1 MWPLLIV
8 LYTFEFNITDY
19 ICTQHTNLLNSII
32 MNYSF
37 TVITLG
43 LLSSSLLLSVV
54 LYLRNVKYKKELK
67 VQSEEILRLDMEYR
81 KLYSNLFLQ
90 SCSSQNK
97 KNEMEIKE
105 LLRRK
110 PFVENDWIK
119 IEEFINNTQNQFVHR
134 LAYNFPKLTQED
146 IHVIL
151 LMRLNLT
158 NNEIANFNFR
168 EYYEDNKIKFDYKL
182 RKGKSETQNAVYLMK
197 LAGIEISETQKENL

>member
-37 TVITLG
+37 IVITLG

-67 VQSEEILRLDMEYR
+67 VQSEEILRLDMEYQ

-158 NNEIANFNFR
+158 NNEIANFFNIQPLSLNTKR
-168 EYYEDNKIKFDYKL
+168 YRLKWDLIKICL
-182 RKGKSETQNAVYLMK
+182 L
-197 LAGIEISETQKENL
+197 ENI

>member
-1 MWPLLIV
+1 
-8 LYTFEFNITDY
+8 
-19 ICTQHTNLLNSII
+19 

-37 TVITLG
+37 IVITIG

-67 VQSEEILRLDMEYR
+67 VQSEEILRLDMEYE

-105 LLRRK
+105 LLHRK
-110 PFVENDWIK
+110 PFAESDWIK
-119 IEEFINNTQNQFVHR
+119 IEDFINDTQNRFVYR
-134 LAYNFPKLTQED
+134 LTYNFPKLTQDD
-146 IHVIL
+146 IHTIL

-158 NNEIANFNFR
+158 NKEIANFYNIQTLSLNTKR
-168 EYYEDNKIKFDYKL
+168 YRLKKKMGLDNNILIGEYINKLFTQE
-182 RKGKSETQNAVYLMK
+182 SECA
-197 LAGIEISETQKENL
+197 

>member
-67 VQSEEILRLDMEYR
+67 VQSEEILRLDMESYIPI
-81 KLYSNLFLQ
+81 YS
-90 SCSSQNK
+90 SSHVPVK
-97 KNEMEIKE
+97 T
-105 LLRRK
+105 RR
-110 PFVENDWIK
+110 
-119 IEEFINNTQNQFVHR
+119 
-134 LAYNFPKLTQED
+134 
-146 IHVIL
+146 
-151 LMRLNLT
+151 
-158 NNEIANFNFR
+158 
-168 EYYEDNKIKFDYKL
+168 
-182 RKGKSETQNAVYLMK
+182 MK
-197 LAGIEISETQKENL
+197 WR

>member
-37 TVITLG
+37 IVITLG

-67 VQSEEILRLDMEYR
+67 VQSEEILRLDMEYQ

-158 NNEIANFNFR
+158 NNEIANFFNIQPLSL
-168 EYYEDNKIKFDYKL
+168 NTKICL
-182 RKGKSETQNAVYLMK
+182 L
-197 LAGIEISETQKENL
+197 ENI

>member
-67 VQSEEILRLDMEYR
+67 VQYR

-158 NNEIANFNFR
+158 NNEIANFFNIQPLSLNTKR
-168 EYYEDNKIKFDYKL
+168 YRLKKKMELDKDLLIGEYINKLF
-182 RKGKSETQNAVYLMK
+182 TQELESA
-197 LAGIEISETQKENL
+197 

>member
-90 SCSSQNK
+90 SCSSQKK

-158 NNEIANFNFR
+158 NNEIANFFNIQPLSLNTKR
-168 EYYEDNKIKFDYKL
+168 YRLKKKMELDKDLLIGEYINKLF
-182 RKGKSETQNAVYLMK
+182 TQELESA
-197 LAGIEISETQKENL
+197 

>member
-19 ICTQHTNLLNSII
+19 ICTQHTNLLNS

-119 IEEFINNTQNQFVHR
+119 IEEFINVYSRKHIKETGNIKGAYMLNKSIRPSTCIQFSKTDAR
-134 LAYNFPKLTQED
+134 RYP
-146 IHVIL
+146 
-151 LMRLNLT
+151 RNLT
-158 NNEIANFNFR
+158 HAP
-168 EYYEDNKIKFDYKL
+168 
-182 RKGKSETQNAVYLMK
+182 KSHK
-197 LAGIEISETQKENL
+197 

>member
-134 LAYNFPKLTQED
+134 LAYNFLTQED

-158 NNEIANFNFR
+158 NNEIANFFNIQPLSLNTKR
-168 EYYEDNKIKFDYKL
+168 YRLKKKMELDKDLLIGEYINKLF
-182 RKGKSETQNAVYLMK
+182 TQELESA
-197 LAGIEISETQKENL
+197 

>member
-110 PFVENDWIK
+110 PFVENDWKNLLIIPK
-119 IEEFINNTQNQFVHR
+119 INSSIDLHTIFQN
-134 LAYNFPKLTQED
+134 
-146 IHVIL
+146 
-151 LMRLNLT
+151 
-158 NNEIANFNFR
+158 
-168 EYYEDNKIKFDYKL
+168 
-182 RKGKSETQNAVYLMK
+182 
-197 LAGIEISETQKENL
+197 